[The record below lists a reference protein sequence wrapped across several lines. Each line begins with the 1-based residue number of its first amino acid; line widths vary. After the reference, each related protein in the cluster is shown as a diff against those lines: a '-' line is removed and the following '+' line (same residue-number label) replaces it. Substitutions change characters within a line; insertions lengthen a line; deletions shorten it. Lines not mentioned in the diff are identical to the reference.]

1 MLVGQIKPASPV
13 KLIVGVITANTSLLT
28 AVCRKLEEQFG
39 EIDFASQLMPFDY
52 TAYYEQ
58 EMGRGLQRQFISFN
72 RLTSPDEL
80 AAAKCFSNTVEHEF
94 AEKETTRRRVNLDP
108 GYISAAKLVL
118 ASTKDHAHRIHLQ
131 NGIYA
136 ENTLKFRNKTFQP
149 WEWTYPDYRTPAYI
163 EIFNHIRQI
172 YLGQLRTKGLSAHP
186 V

>member
-1 MLVGQIKPASPV
+1 MGQIKPPSFV
-13 KLIVGVITANTSLLT
+13 KLIVGIITANTNILE
-28 AVCRKLEEQFG
+28 AVYLKLEKRFG

-58 EMGRGLQRQFISFN
+58 EMGRELQRQFISFN
-72 RLTSPDEL
+72 RLTSPGVL
-80 AAAKCFSNTVEHEF
+80 AAAKYFSNSVEHDF
-94 AEKETTRRRVNLDP
+94 AENETTHRQVNLDP

-118 ASTKDHAHRIHLQ
+118 ASTKDHAHRIHLED
-131 NGIYA
+131 GIYA

-149 WEWTYPDYRTPAYI
+149 WEWTYPDYRTPVYI

-172 YLGQLRTKGLSAHP
+172 YLKQLKEKGLSAHP